1 MSLELNLPLFDV
13 TVMACRHD
21 RVVVQPT
28 YPCRMTQFV
37 GSFDDQAALAM
48 RGCGFPDYNILV
60 KGTSCK
66 QRGVWGPVYTC
77 GSG

>member
-1 MSLELNLPLFDV
+1 MRGICTEYYMCFLFKY
-13 TVMACRHD
+13 
-21 RVVVQPT
+21 VVEFSAIT
-28 YPCRMTQFV
+28 
-37 GSFDDQAALAM
+37 FDDQAALAM